1 MTKEEAIRTTNE
13 WFMKNATP
21 PEDAMK
27 PISGGRLNGMTDINP
42 QWRIQA
48 LTEQYGI
55 CGVGWAYE
63 IKEKEYIDVP
73 ATGEKMVFITVH
85 LFIRDWN
92 YPDEYKWIGN
102 AIGIGGDFVVKKE
115 KNGLFVNDECCAMA
129 LTDAIGK
136 AAKVFGIANNVY
148 RGKFGTKYQK
158 RNNQNANEPQTN
170 EPTTAPSNDGGAWAS
185 ESQVKYINNLAKK
198 GNIAMNSILQRYG
211 VDQLES
217 MSKAQASDCIRVLKK
232 QVGE

>member
-1 MTKEEAIRTTNE
+1 MTKEETIKQTNE
-13 WFMKNATP
+13 WFMRNANP
-21 PEDAMK
+21 PQDALK
-27 PISGGRLNGMTDINP
+27 PITAGRLKGKSDINP

-63 IKEKEYIDVP
+63 IKEKEYVDVP

-102 AIGIGGDFVVKKE
+102 AIGIGGDFVIKKE
-115 KNGLFVNDECCAMA
+115 TNGLRANDEGLAMA

-148 RGKFGTKYQK
+148 RGKFETKYE
-158 RNNQNANEPQTN
+158 RQNKEDN
-170 EPTTAPSNDGGAWAS
+170 SGYSSDYAS
-185 ESQVKYINNLAKK
+185 ESQINAIYGLAKK
-198 GNIAMNSILQRYG
+198 GNVAIGSITKRYE
-211 VDQLES
+211 VTKIEEL
-217 MSKAQASDCIRVLKK
+217 SKAQASHCIGILQK
-232 QVGE
+232 QVGQKQ

>member
-1 MTKEEAIRTTNE
+1 MGKDEIIKQTNE
-13 WFMKNATP
+13 WFMRNAEP
-21 PEDAMK
+21 PQDALK
-27 PISGGRLNGMTDINP
+27 PIEAGRLKGKSDINP

-63 IKEKEYIDVP
+63 IKEKEYVDVP

-102 AIGIGGDFVVKKE
+102 AIGIGGDFVVKREKE
-115 KNGLFVNDECCAMA
+115 GLHANDEGLAMA

-148 RGKFGTKYQK
+148 RGKFETKYEKQSERAK
-158 RNNQNANEPQTN
+158 KKDEANSDYATEKQC
-170 EPTTAPSNDGGAWAS
+170 SMIYG
-185 ESQVKYINNLAKK
+185 LAKK
-198 GNIAMNSILQRYG
+198 GNINIDKITTRYEVSKVEEMSKEQASHCIGILQ
-211 VDQLES
+211 
-217 MSKAQASDCIRVLKK
+217 K
-232 QVGE
+232 QVGQKQ

>member
-1 MTKEEAIRTTNE
+1 MNKEDAIKQTNE
-13 WFMKNATP
+13 WFMKNANP
-21 PEDAMK
+21 PQDALK
-27 PISGGRLNGMTDINP
+27 PITAGRLKGKSDINP

-63 IKEKEYIDVP
+63 IKEKEYVDVP
-73 ATGEKMVFITVH
+73 ATGEKLVFITVH

-102 AIGIGGDFVVKKE
+102 AIGIGGDFVVKREKE
-115 KNGLFVNDECCAMA
+115 GLHTNDEALAMA

-148 RGKFGTKYQK
+148 RGKFETKYQRQEQTEPAESK
-158 RNNQNANEPQTN
+158 MKSNATEKQIGTIK
-170 EPTTAPSNDGGAWAS
+170 TLAS
-185 ESQVKYINNLAKK
+185 RKK
-198 GNIAMNSILQRYG
+198 IILESILQHYK
-211 VDQLES
+211 VEKFEDMTKE
-217 MSKAQASDCIRVLKK
+217 QASDCIGSLMNR
-232 QVGE
+232 GNE

>member
-1 MTKEEAIRTTNE
+1 MTKEEAIKQTNE
-13 WFMKNATP
+13 WFMKNANP
-21 PEDAMK
+21 PQDALK
-27 PISGGRLNGMTDINP
+27 PITAGRLKGKSDINP

-63 IKEKEYIDVP
+63 IKEKEYVDVP

-102 AIGIGGDFVVKKE
+102 AIGIGGDFVVKREKE
-115 KNGLFVNDECCAMA
+115 GLHANDEGLAMA

-136 AAKVFGIANNVY
+136 ACKVFGIANNVY
-148 RGKFGTKYQK
+148 RGKFETKYE
-158 RNNQNANEPQTN
+158 RQNK
-170 EPTTAPSNDGGAWAS
+170 SDDDSGFSSDYAS
-185 ESQVKYINNLAKK
+185 DAQVKAIYALAKK
-198 GNIAMNSILQRYG
+198 GNIAVGNIVKRYE
-211 VDQLES
+211 VSKPEE
-217 MSKAQASDCIRVLKK
+217 MSKAQASDAIRILKK

>member
-1 MTKEEAIRTTNE
+1 MTKEEAIKQTNE
-13 WFMKNATP
+13 WFMKNANP
-21 PEDAMK
+21 PQDAIK
-27 PISGGRLNGMTDINP
+27 PITGGRLKGKSDINP

-92 YPDEYKWIGN
+92 FPDEYKWIGN
-102 AIGIGGDFVVKKE
+102 GIGIGGDFVIRKE
-115 KNGLFVNDECCAMA
+115 KDGYYANDEGLQMA

-148 RGKFGTKYQK
+148 RGKFETKYN
-158 RNNQNANEPQTN
+158 RHE
-170 EPTTAPSNDGGAWAS
+170 SNGESATDNKAS
-185 ESQVKYINNLAKK
+185 EKQLGLLKSLLTKYKFNAE
-198 GNIAMNSILQRYG
+198 SILKRYNATS
-211 VDQLES
+211 LEELT
-217 MSKAQASDCIRVLKK
+217 KAQASESINAIKK
-232 QVGE
+232 ATGEQ

>member
-1 MTKEEAIRTTNE
+1 MTKEETIKQTNE
-13 WFMKNATP
+13 WFMKNANP
-21 PEDAMK
+21 PQDALK
-27 PISGGRLNGMTDINP
+27 PITAGRLKGKSDINP

-63 IKEKEYIDVP
+63 IKEKEYVDVP

-85 LFIRDWN
+85 LLIRDWN

-102 AIGIGGDFVVKKE
+102 AIGIGGDFVVKREKE
-115 KNGLFVNDECCAMA
+115 GLHANDEGLAMA

-148 RGKFGTKYQK
+148 RGKFETKYSREDGK
-158 RNNQNANEPQTN
+158 EPQDSRPNVNGRAT
-170 EPTTAPSNDGGAWAS
+170 EKQIGL
-185 ESQVKYINNLAKK
+185 VKSLAKK
-198 GNIAMNSILQRYG
+198 GNFNLESILKHYN
-211 VDQLES
+211 VDSFED
-217 MSKAQASDCIRVLKK
+217 MTKEQASECIGSLKSR
-232 QVGE
+232 VGE

>member
-1 MTKEEAIRTTNE
+1 MGKDEIIKQTNE
-13 WFMKNATP
+13 WFMRNAEP
-21 PEDAMK
+21 PQDALK
-27 PISGGRLNGMTDINP
+27 PIEAGRLKGKSDINP

-63 IKEKEYIDVP
+63 IKEKEYVDVP

-102 AIGIGGDFVVKKE
+102 AIGIGGDFVIKKE
-115 KNGLFVNDECCAMA
+115 TNGLHANDEGLAMA

-148 RGKFGTKYQK
+148 RGKFETKYEKQSERAK
-158 RNNQNANEPQTN
+158 KKDEANSDYATEKQC
-170 EPTTAPSNDGGAWAS
+170 SMIYG
-185 ESQVKYINNLAKK
+185 LAKK
-198 GNIAMNSILQRYG
+198 GNINIDKITTRYEVSKVEEMSKEQASHCIGILQ
-211 VDQLES
+211 
-217 MSKAQASDCIRVLKK
+217 K
-232 QVGE
+232 QVGQKR